1 MRPVMKEGRRLMNST
16 AVPKTSLFKETF
28 TGTTVIRAFEKESDF

>member
-1 MRPVMKEGRRLMNST
+1 MRPVIKEARRLTVSTNS
-16 AVPKTSLFKETF
+16 PKTSLFKETF